1 MNYWLIFFAAFAG
14 ATVGRLLVFG
24 IERLVWC
31 IRDAKKYRER
41 YSSYP
46 NYASYNKLNYSNHNV
61 NYHILKERFDDFE
74 FRLDNVESRL
84 KQIEEGPEDD

>member
-14 ATVGRLLVFG
+14 ATIGRLLVFG
-24 IERLVWC
+24 IERLVLC
-31 IRDAKKYRER
+31 IRDAKKYRENRFTYPR
-41 YSSYP
+41 YERSHYI
-46 NYASYNKLNYSNHNV
+46 NYNGGNY
-61 NYHILKERFDDFE
+61 YILKERVDDFE

>member
-1 MNYWLIFFAAFAG
+1 MNYWLIFFAAFVG

-24 IERLVWC
+24 IERLAWC
-31 IRDAKKYRER
+31 IRDAKKYRENRFAYPR
-41 YSSYP
+41 YERPHYI
-46 NYASYNKLNYSNHNV
+46 NYNGGNY
-61 NYHILKERFDDFE
+61 YILKERFDDFE